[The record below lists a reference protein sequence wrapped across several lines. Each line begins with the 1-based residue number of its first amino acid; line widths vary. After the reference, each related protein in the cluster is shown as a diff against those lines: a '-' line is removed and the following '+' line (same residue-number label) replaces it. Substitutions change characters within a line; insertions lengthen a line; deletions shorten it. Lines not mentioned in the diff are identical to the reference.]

1 MTSQCENDITSHSN
15 VCCAFEPA
23 GEDLPISSYALGF
36 AGPMSSL
43 NITKTLHEE
52 KSPICQLPE
61 RVAMA

>member
-43 NITKTLHEE
+43 NTLN
-52 KSPICQLPE
+52 PIDNNQNI
-61 RVAMA
+61 A